1 MDSADDLPCG
11 RGFPIRTSADQRSL
25 ASPRGFSQRAT
36 SFIASRRQGIHRT
49 PLSRSGPTDRRGR
62 HRLPH
67 AGPSRR
73 ALEGERTGLVPRG
86 KAVARPPRPGDAR
99 AHARAFTGTPP
110 KRPTHTNTHTHP
122 TRAHAPLEAHARAS
136 SNKHN
141 RSRFTCERTRRRR
154 GVRAPLW
161 RGRGHGDG
169 GFGGSGQPTAGRQGP
184 AGGGPG
190 GDRIRTDD
198 PLLAKQVLSRLSYA
212 PAAAGQRT
220 RPADRPAW
228 AREDLNLRPHA
239 YQACALTD

>member
-1 MDSADDLPCG
+1 MDSARGLPKG

-73 ALEGERTGLVPRG
+73 APEGERTGLVPRG

-99 AHARAFTGTPP
+99 TRALTGTPP
-110 KRPTHTNTHTHP
+110 KRPTHTLTHSRTHTSDS
-122 TRAHAPLEAHARAS
+122 RARGPGGARTRAS

-141 RSRFTCERTRRRR
+141 RSRFTCERTRRRL
-154 GVRAPLW
+154 GVRASPL
-161 RGRGHGDG
+161 
-169 GFGGSGQPTAGRQGP
+169 AGPRTRRRWFR
-184 AGGGPG
+184 
-190 GDRIRTDD
+190 RI
-198 PLLAKQVLSRLSYA
+198 
-212 PAAAGQRT
+212 
-220 RPADRPAW
+220 RPADGRPARADRRRAW
-228 AREDLNLRPHA
+228 RRSDSNRRPPACKAGALPAELRPRRRRPAHA
-239 YQACALTD
+239 AGRHGPGRT